1 MLTPCKNTSD
11 CPFNHK
17 RGENKEMKTREE
29 ERENERKE
37 RGMERRV
44 RKGRRRRADSERN
57 SVHLLLFLQI
67 DYRIY

>member
-1 MLTPCKNTSD
+1 
-11 CPFNHK
+11 
-17 RGENKEMKTREE
+17 MKTREE